1 MSKKK
6 IMNQTLSINGVSV
19 VTTDE
24 NNKVKNIQF
33 LPDDEFTPV
42 LEQGS
47 KGCGQLQ
54 LLRNGAFDYV
64 SQRPRQRANS
74 TLLRKAAHGR
84 LSATQDEAYQLTLK
98 IFKREGLDVRATL
111 MREAT
116 ELIDNVKF

>member
-42 LEQGS
+42 LEEGCRN
-47 KGCGQLQ
+47 CGQLQ

-116 ELIDNVKF
+116 ELIENVKF

>member
-1 MSKKK
+1 MTKT
-6 IMNQTLSINGVSV
+6 IIVSGMAM
-19 VTTDE
+19 VTRDE
-24 NNKVKNIQF
+24 NSEVRNIQF
-33 LPDDEFTPV
+33 LPDDELASV
-42 LEQGS
+42 MEVGCRN
-47 KGCGQLQ
+47 CGQLQ

-116 ELIDNVKF
+116 ELIENVKF

>member
-1 MSKKK
+1 MA
-6 IMNQTLSINGVSV
+6 M
-19 VTTDE
+19 VTRDE
-24 NNKVKNIQF
+24 NSEVRNIQF
-33 LPDDEFTPV
+33 LPDDELASIMEV
-42 LEQGS
+42 GCRN
-47 KGCGQLQ
+47 CGQLQ

-64 SQRPRQRANS
+64 SQRPRQRAHS

-116 ELIDNVKF
+116 ELIENVKF